1 MPGLFAASF
10 SHLFAYHEFSASRFF
25 DTTADSIVLDYTN
38 KPATSVMV
46 PLFSWCSVFNV
57 YIIRFLLYS
66 IIRSFVKFFSPR
78 ATIYFLY
85 SLLLATFS
93 FLAMLLK
100 FFFLHIMHS
109 SFYYTC
115 NYKNDLSLYNLGF
128 AYHFCI
134 STYSFFYIINNCVW
148 LGISLF
154 DICYKYIIIS
164 INFILISLSNN
175 VDVNILHC
183 LS

>member
-57 YIIRFLLYS
+57 YIMRFLLYS

-100 FFFLHIMHS
+100 L
-109 SFYYTC
+109 
-115 NYKNDLSLYNLGF
+115 
-128 AYHFCI
+128 
-134 STYSFFYIINNCVW
+134 FFYTLCILLFIIRVITKMIY
-148 LGISLF
+148 L
-154 DICYKYIIIS
+154 YIIWVLPTIFVLVPTRF
-164 INFILISLSNN
+164 FI
-175 VDVNILHC
+175 
-183 LS
+183 